1 LSRDA
6 REAWANAIV
15 GLVIS
20 TGLIRLLRAAGA
32 WDAPEVVL
40 SAGFFVASVA
50 RSYAIRRIFRLG
62 E

>member
-1 LSRDA
+1 MSRDA

-40 SAGFFVASVA
+40 SAGFFVVSVA
-50 RSYAIRRIFRLG
+50 RSYVIRRVFRRG

>member
-1 LSRDA
+1 MSRDA

-32 WDAPEVVL
+32 WDAPEVAL
-40 SAGFFVASVA
+40 SAGFFVVSVA
-50 RSYAIRRIFRLG
+50 RSYVIRRIFRLG

>member
-32 WDAPEVVL
+32 WDAPEVAL
-40 SAGFFVASVA
+40 SAGFFVVSVA
-50 RSYAIRRIFRLG
+50 RSYVIRRIFRLG

>member
-1 LSRDA
+1 MNRDA
-6 REAWANAIV
+6 IEAWANAIV
-15 GLVIS
+15 GLAIS

-32 WDAPEVVL
+32 WDAPEVIL